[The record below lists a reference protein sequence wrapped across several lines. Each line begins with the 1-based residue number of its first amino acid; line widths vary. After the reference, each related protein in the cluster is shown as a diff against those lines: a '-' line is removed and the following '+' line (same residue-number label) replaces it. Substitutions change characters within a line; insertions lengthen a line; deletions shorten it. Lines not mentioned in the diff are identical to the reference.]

1 MARNSNQRAETPA
14 SAVDP
19 GEALDPGTALAPY
32 LTQNRAEQEARVRR
46 DFWTVLRRAGRSLP
60 FAEDA
65 VAAFYCATDTRTPL
79 SARAT
84 LFAAL
89 AYFVAPFDLVPDILM
104 LIGFG
109 DDMAVLLAVIAVL
122 KTNITP
128 DHYAKARDALADKV
142 SDA

>member
-1 MARNSNQRAETPA
+1 MPKRPQHSPEPPVTGI
-14 SAVDP
+14 DP
-19 GEALDPGTALAPY
+19 GKAIAPY
-32 LTQNRAEQEARVRR
+32 LTQDRAKQEARVRR
-46 DFWTVLRRAGRSLP
+46 DFWTVLKRAGRSLP

-65 VAAFYCATDTRTPL
+65 VAAYFCATDNRTPL

-109 DDMAVLLAVIAVL
+109 DDMAVLITVMAVL
-122 KTNITP
+122 KSNITP
-128 DHYAKARDALADKV
+128 EHYAKARAALAEEPEG
-142 SDA
+142 S